1 MKKNAVRV
9 ALHKRSV
16 HFLHLK
22 KIHETPSPPPAS
34 ALPSP
39 SLPPMPITSG
49 PLPFSSGAC
58 AIASATAASSSGRG
72 RLRCCCR
79 PQPRRPSRRHRWHRR
94 RRRRHFPPPQSP
106 SSVGRPTSHVAS
118 PASLSLPP
126 PWPHRCRRR
135 RRWHAR
141 RGCRYP
147 PPPSPSPR
155 AGNLPVLALAGIL
168 TLAACAGDLPGVALA
183 ACAGDLPAVAFTTPG
198 QRERDDSP
206 VIALPAHA
214 SPKPPSPRALAIC
227 LSCELAICLSCE
239 LAIRQSSPSPR
250 MAITCTA
257 IHPSSPPPRVPTSCA
272 RMSPSPRAPAICP
285 PDVALAMHAGDL
297 PTVAFSARGH
307 RERDDSHAVALAT
320 RDSYSPDVALTA
332 RR

>member
-1 MKKNAVRV
+1 MWRPQ
-9 ALHKRSV
+9 HHS
-16 HFLHLK
+16 H
-22 KIHETPSPPPAS
+22 SPPRG
-34 ALPSP
+34 L
-39 SLPPMPITSG
+39 
-49 PLPFSSGAC
+49 
-58 AIASATAASSSGRG
+58 TAAA
-72 RLRCCCR
+72 
-79 PQPRRPSRRHRWHRR
+79 
-94 RRRRHFPPPQSP
+94 
-106 SSVGRPTSHVAS
+106 VVA
-118 PASLSLPP
+118 AGT
-126 PWPHRCRRR
+126 HD
-135 RRWHAR
+135 AVA
-141 RGCRYP
+141 GTP